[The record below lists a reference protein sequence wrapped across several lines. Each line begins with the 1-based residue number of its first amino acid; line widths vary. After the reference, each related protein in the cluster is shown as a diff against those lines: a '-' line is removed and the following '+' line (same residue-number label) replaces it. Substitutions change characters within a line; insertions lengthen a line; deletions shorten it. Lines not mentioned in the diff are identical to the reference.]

1 MNVDA
6 DVRRAIQ
13 AATVGELAW
22 LDRGGL
28 PQARPVTP
36 LLLGERPAVAFPYAE
51 APVARGLAA
60 APVVALVVSDDR
72 LTGRGWRPVAVTGRP
87 RLTEDR
93 DGALFAEQLLDQE
106 LRKYPPARALIDSP
120 LLRREHWWYLPRL
133 IVALDVVTTT
143 TVGARVGGAG
153 EVLAVARDDRE
164 LYVDSVTRPEH
175 EEGEAVRVRSLGARP
190 PANGPAVLL
199 GHDFSAPD
207 LERWTPWTIRGGL
220 TDGVLAVT
228 AAPARA
234 ALAPPLGLWRRLIRQ
249 RRLARACRAALDGQ
263 GGHHHP
269 LP

>member
-1 MNVDA
+1 MDVGT

-22 LDRGGL
+22 LDRDGR

-36 LLLGERPAVAFPYAE
+36 LLLGDRPAVAFPYAE
-51 APVARGLAA
+51 VGLARQLA
-60 APVVALVVSDDR
+60 TAPDAALVVSDDR
-72 LTGRGWRPVAVTGRP
+72 LTGRTWRPVAVAGRP

-93 DGALFAEQLLDQE
+93 DGALFVERLLDQE

-133 IVALDVVTTT
+133 IVALEVVSATA
-143 TVGARVGGAG
+143 VGARVGGAG
-153 EVLAVARDDRE
+153 EVLAVARDDQH
-164 LYVDSVTRPEH
+164 LYVDSVTRPDR
-175 EEGEAVRVRSLGARP
+175 EGAEPVRVRSLAGRL

-207 LERWTPWTIRGGL
+207 LERWTPWTTRGEL

-228 AAPARA
+228 AAPART
-234 ALAPPLGLWRRLIRQ
+234 ALAPPLGLWRRLTRQ
-249 RRLARACRAALDGQ
+249 RRLARACQDALDAAAR
-263 GGHHHP
+263 
-269 LP
+269 